1 LAHQFRTEN
10 GQELRICH
18 CAFPRESQLI
28 PASASSGEG
37 GIRTIPGNPAKT
49 ELSEMDGAE
58 SGALAA
64 KSTLIDPGLALI
76 VEAWPKLPEAVR
88 KAMLALA
95 DMGK

>member
-1 LAHQFRTEN
+1 
-10 GQELRICH
+10 
-18 CAFPRESQLI
+18 
-28 PASASSGEG
+28 
-37 GIRTIPGNPAKT
+37 
-49 ELSEMDGAE
+49 MDGAE